1 MAESAEIEAQGQR
14 VVELFQ
20 ACAAAPDDPA
30 AAERAD
36 ASLAVLDAL
45 LGEAP

>member
-1 MAESAEIEAQGQR
+1 MVESAEIEAQGQR

-20 ACAAAPDDPA
+20 ACAAAPDDQA

-36 ASLAVLDAL
+36 AGLAVLDAL
-45 LGEAP
+45 LAEVP